1 MNERIE
7 QLYEQAHGRKPT
19 MVIDHETGQAVHAT
33 FRGEP
38 MYTKDFDPKK
48 FAELIVKECIE
59 QLRLVPY
66 GSDTIEFGEEV
77 PYQDAIKK
85 HFGVEE

>member
-1 MNERIE
+1 MNERIKRLWE
-7 QLYEQAHGRKPT
+7 QS
-19 MVIDHETGQAVHAT
+19 TGAAVPAEG
-33 FRGEP
+33 FYSSASKYNIE
-38 MYTKDFDPKK
+38 K
-48 FAELIVKECIE
+48 FAELIVQECIE

-66 GSDTIEFGEEV
+66 GSDSIEFGEEV

>member
-1 MNERIE
+1 MNERVKELAE
-7 QLYEQAHGRKPT
+7 QCQHQYSEHR
-19 MVIDHETGQAVHAT
+19 IDLE
-33 FRGEP
+33 
-38 MYTKDFDPKK
+38 K
-48 FAELIVKECIE
+48 FAELIVRECIE